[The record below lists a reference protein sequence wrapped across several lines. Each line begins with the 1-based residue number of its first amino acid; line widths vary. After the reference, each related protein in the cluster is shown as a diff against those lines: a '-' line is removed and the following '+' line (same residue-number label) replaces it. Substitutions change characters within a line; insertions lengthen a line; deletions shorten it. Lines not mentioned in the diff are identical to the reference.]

1 MELRHLLLDL
11 SFTSLAAVRSPSS
24 FRVQRWGKES
34 APRSPSY
41 WLRNSPSISMRSAPI
56 MLRRSKFKVL
66 KTFLIAGLC
75 VALATPA
82 DSVWAQN
89 ADDVVIKVDTRLVVL
104 HATVVDKNGRL
115 VTTLSQSAFQV
126 YENGA
131 HQQLKLFKREDI
143 PVSLGLVIDSSGSM
157 RDKRAK
163 VAAAAQDLVKDSNPD
178 DEEFVV
184 NFNDDAFLDTPD
196 FTNDPKVLEQALTK
210 IDSRGGTAMRD
221 AIRMSIDHIKQK
233 AKKDK
238 KVILV
243 VTDGNDNASM
253 ISLENLVRAAQ
264 QSEVIIYAFGLLS
277 DEERREAKRAKRALD
292 ALTEATGGQV
302 YYPKDLADV
311 DRIAHHVAHDI
322 RSQYTLAYTPT
333 NQALDGSFR
342 QIRVVANGPGR
353 PVVRTRTGYYAT
365 TDMAHSKPTGF

>member
-1 MELRHLLLDL
+1 MARSRH
-11 SFTSLAAVRSPSS
+11 
-24 FRVQRWGKES
+24 
-34 APRSPSY
+34 
-41 WLRNSPSISMRSAPI
+41 
-56 MLRRSKFKVL
+56 
-66 KTFLIAGLC
+66 
-75 VALATPA
+75 
-82 DSVWAQN
+82 
-89 ADDVVIKVDTRLVVL
+89 
-104 HATVVDKNGRL
+104 
-115 VTTLSQSAFQV
+115 
-126 YENGA
+126 
-131 HQQLKLFKREDI
+131 LKLFKREDI
-143 PVSLGLVIDSSGSM
+143 PVSLGLVIDNSGSM

-163 VAAAAQDLVKDSNPD
+163 VAAAAQDLVKDSNKD

-264 QSEVIIYAFGLLS
+264 QSEVIIYAIGLLS

-302 YYPKDLADV
+302 YYPKELADV
-311 DRIAHHVAHDI
+311 DRIAHQVAHDI
-322 RSQYTLAYTPT
+322 RNQYTLGYTPT

-342 QIRVVANGPGR
+342 QIRVVANGSGR

-365 TDMAHSKPTGF
+365 PEMARAKSGGS